1 MYHSTEQNGF
11 DNSELI
17 KYIVASFH
25 LLVKPQGS
33 DSGPFGTGCVN
44 MIFSND
50 PF

>member
-25 LLVKPQGS
+25 LLVKHPSLPANQICHLLN
-33 DSGPFGTGCVN
+33 PHLVYT
-44 MIFSND
+44 
-50 PF
+50 